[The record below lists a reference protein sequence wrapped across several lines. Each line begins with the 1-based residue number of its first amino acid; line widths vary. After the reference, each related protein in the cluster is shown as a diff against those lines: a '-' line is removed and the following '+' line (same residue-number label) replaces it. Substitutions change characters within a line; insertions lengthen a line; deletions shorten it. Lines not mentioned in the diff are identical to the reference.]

1 MRIDTIAP
9 RRYTRAV
16 CTASDGPASNTPAR
30 FGGPM
35 TFKRDPLCDVVEL
48 GQIAA
53 RCREVTFTTV
63 NQVLADPVI
72 QALGLQW
79 KFQPAE
85 QGQIA
90 FAVANGDR
98 ETGAVRVYFMLEGGA
113 AAPRHLHRKGEFIVI
128 LAGALLDVADDG
140 SELTSGPGTST
151 VHGWETV
158 HAPAPWPNQ
167 PGFHS
172 FVFGFYDQ
180 PGGSALV
187 P

>member
-1 MRIDTIAP
+1 M
-9 RRYTRAV
+9 
-16 CTASDGPASNTPAR
+16 G
-30 FGGPM
+30 
-35 TFKRDPLCDVVEL
+35 FKRDPLCDLVEL

-53 RCREVTFTTV
+53 RCQEVPFITV
-63 NQVLADPVI
+63 RQVLDDPII
-72 QALGLQW
+72 QGLGLHW
-79 KFQPAE
+79 KFQLAE

-113 AAPRHLHRKGEFIVI
+113 AAPKHLHRKGEFIVI
-128 LAGALLDVADDG
+128 LAGALLDIADDG
-140 SELTSGPGTST
+140 SELTTSRGQSS

-158 HAPAPWPNQ
+158 HAPTAWPDQ
-167 PGFHS
+167 PAFHS

-180 PGGSALV
+180 PGGSTLV